1 MVRGDENGK
10 EQTIEFSSVFSCIS
24 SSVRVTLDV
33 RTVRKQLHTEGNDFA
48 SGHDDDDD
56 GWEENGMFFE
66 QRFFLDR
73 NQEN

>member
-10 EQTIEFSSVFSCIS
+10 EQTIEFSSVSSSIS
-24 SSVRVTLDV
+24 FSVRVTLDV
-33 RTVRKQLHTEGNDFA
+33 RTVRKQLHTEGNDLA
-48 SGHDDDDD
+48 SGHDDDD
-56 GWEENGMFFE
+56 GWEENGMLLE